1 MVSPIIGWFTPKNY
15 RGKILGVYTAIAL
28 AIVGFAL
35 YTLYLDVAS
44 GGVMYL
50 PNSSLISAILRVDLL
65 SVFMTSI
72 FLGLGIIVTIY
83 SILYIENT
91 NRTPFYYTLI
101 LTLISGMIG
110 IVFAG
115 DLLTLFVFWELMSVS
130 SYALVAFFKEKGT
143 SVEASFKFLV
153 MSAAGSATALFGISL
168 LYGLT
173 GTLNFEGLATALTA
187 TGSNIWVYI
196 AALFTFIGFGV
207 KAAVFPLHTW
217 LPDAYSESPA
227 PVSAILSGIV
237 IGPGV
242 FVLVKVFFTAFAS
255 VQDVWAP
262 AFAGL
267 SIVTMLVGNITALM
281 QTDVKRMLAYSSIG
295 QVGYMLIGLAVAS
308 QAGLNGTFVQFF
320 NHALMKGS
328 AFLCIGAIIYRLGA
342 RNLSEIRGVGHKM
355 PLTAFA
361 FAISV
366 FALTGLPPLNGFPGE
381 LILFSSAV
389 EADMTW
395 LGVALLLNSVI
406 SAGFYLRIVFA
417 LIQQDAS
424 EKIVK
429 IKEAPLL
436 LLVPI
441 CILSILIIVFGL
453 WPDPIVN
460 FAKQAVDALV
470 SIGGLV

>member
-101 LTLISGMIG
+101 LTLISGMTG

>member
-101 LTLISGMIG
+101 LTLISGMTG

-196 AALFTFIGFGV
+196 AALFIFIGFGV

-342 RNLSEIRGVGHKM
+342 RDLSEIRGVGHKM